1 MVKPESSERGRTVC
15 QRPGHFQVFAE
26 PATSRR
32 PQVLADRSNI
42 FPPFTRTPGTSR
54 DSSLLGWVLLHKL
67 EPWVLVTELCPCFL
81 VLASVFPSVIRVT
94 DNVSSLGLSKAVLGR
109 GWQLSAGPW
118 SFLSLLRLESN
129 RGRDNLEVSLETL
142 CPPPSKGING
152 QQV

>member
-1 MVKPESSERGRTVC
+1 MREGGLCAR
-15 QRPGHFQVFAE
+15 RPGHFQVFAE

-32 PQVLADRSNI
+32 PQVLAGRSNI

-54 DSSLLGWVLLHKL
+54 GLGQFLLGWVLLHIL

-81 VLASVFPSVIRVT
+81 VLASVFPSVMRVT

-118 SFLSLLRLESN
+118 SFLSLLHLESN
-129 RGRDNLEVSLETL
+129 RGRDNLEVSLEKL
-142 CPPPSKGING
+142 CPP
-152 QQV
+152 

>member
-1 MVKPESSERGRTVC
+1 MVKPEFSERGRTVC
-15 QRPGHFQVFAE
+15 RRPGHFQVFAE
-26 PATSRR
+26 AATSRR

-54 DSSLLGWVLLHKL
+54 GLGQFLLGWVLLHKL
-67 EPWVLVTELCPCFL
+67 KPWVLVTELCPCFL
-81 VLASVFPSVIRVT
+81 VLASVFPSVMRVT

-118 SFLSLLRLESN
+118 FFLSLLYLDSN

-142 CPPPSKGING
+142 FPP
-152 QQV
+152 

>member
-1 MVKPESSERGRTVC
+1 MVKPESSERERTVC

-54 DSSLLGWVLLHKL
+54 GLGQFLLGWVLLHKL

-81 VLASVFPSVIRVT
+81 VLASVFPSVMRVT
-94 DNVSSLGLSKAVLGR
+94 DNVSSLGLSKAVLWR
-109 GWQLSAGPW
+109 GWQLSAGTW
-118 SFLSLLRLESN
+118 SFLSLLHLESN

-142 CPPPSKGING
+142 CLP
-152 QQV
+152 

>member
-1 MVKPESSERGRTVC
+1 MVKPEFSERGRTVC

-54 DSSLLGWVLLHKL
+54 GLGQFLLGWVLLHKL

-81 VLASVFPSVIRVT
+81 VLASVFPSVMRVT

-142 CPPPSKGING
+142 CLP
-152 QQV
+152 